1 MSKNFSAPSSK
12 AKPASV
18 TTMSAKASAA
28 LVAAMLL
35 VPCAMFANGPP
46 CRKAGTP
53 SVVCT
58 RFGLIAS
65 LSSAAIAPT
74 PLISFAVTGV
84 PSAV

>member
-18 TTMSAKASAA
+18 TTKSAYASAA
-28 LVAAMLL
+28 RVAVIEL

-46 CRKAGTP
+46 WTNAGTP

-65 LSSAAIAPT
+65 RSSAAIAPT
-74 PLISFAVTGV
+74 APRSEAVTGE
-84 PSAV
+84 PSGR